1 MALTNEGYET
11 PTPIQAQAIP
21 SAMAGRDVLGIAQT
35 GTGKTAAFSLP
46 ILNHLATHKQRPN
59 PKSCRV
65 LVLCPTRELASQIA
79 QSMKTYGA
87 HLHLH
92 IATVFG
98 GVPYGAQIRALT
110 KGVDVLVATPG
121 RLVDHLES
129 HNVNLGDT
137 EVLVLDEVDQ
147 MLDLGFVKAIKRL
160 TRLLP
165 AHRQNL
171 FFSATMPKE
180 IGELA
185 AELLRDPVRVSVAPV
200 ATTAERVEQMAF
212 FIEQRRKQDLLVE
225 LFADPALVRSIVFT
239 RTKRGADKVTM
250 HMEKAGIPSAAI
262 HGNKSQNQRERS
274 LQDFRQ
280 GRVRALVAT
289 DIAARGIDI
298 DGVTHV
304 INFDLPE
311 VAEAYVHRIGRTAR
325 AGAEG
330 RAISL
335 VDGEERGLLRNI
347 EKLTRQQL
355 PVEDRRDPHAQS
367 TSPAIVQPDRRGGK
381 GSSGGGRAPGG
392 GEGRNYAGQRER
404 NYGEQREQRTGDGRR
419 PQRAASDRPSGDR
432 PVTER
437 SPSERN
443 FQGDA
448 RSAERAS
455 QAERSESRP
464 ERSEYRPERAGES
477 NRSSSSRPANTNSRS
492 SHNGGGHSGAGR
504 SPDGASGFANDFAG
518 STTRKRPG
526 SPSAGRPTGN
536 AAAPARPRPQGDARP
551 SRPQGEGGQQRNAQ
565 GQNRQ
570 GGRRQG

>member
-121 RLVDHLES
+121 RLVDHIES

-180 IGELA
+180 IGDLA

-200 ATTAERVEQMAF
+200 ATTAERVEQMAY

-225 LFADPALVRSIVFT
+225 LFADAALVRSIVFT

-355 PVEDRRDPHAQS
+355 PVEDRRDPHAQP

-381 GSSGGGRAPGG
+381 GASGGGRSQS

-404 NYGEQREQRTGDGRR
+404 SYSEQRSGDGRR

-432 PVTER
+432 TISER

-443 FQGDA
+443 FQGDS
-448 RSAERAS
+448 RSSERAS
-455 QAERSESRP
+455 QAVRSERSEYRP

-477 NRSSSSRPANTNSRS
+477 NRSSDSNRSNSSRPANTNSRGAN
-492 SHNGGGHSGAGR
+492 NGGGR

-518 STTRKRPG
+518 SAPRKRPG
-526 SPSAGRPTGN
+526 TGNAGRPSGN
-536 AAAPARPRPQGDARP
+536 AAAPARPRPQGD
-551 SRPQGEGGQQRNAQ
+551 GGQQRNAQ